1 MMTGFANR
9 ITQTLHEEHR
19 ATIGLMERLEQLM
32 GRFRKGAL
40 PDVNDPAT
48 AKLLA
53 DVSTG
58 VAHEVERHFDF
69 EEAELFRYLADV
81 GDEAICE
88 HLTDEHTAMRPL
100 GVTLAALAREARTQ
114 GFDAPRWEEFRR
126 IGQELC
132 DRMLAHVQ
140 KEEMALLPLLDENMD
155 ADKEAEL
162 FEKYTE
168 TV

>member
-1 MMTGFANR
+1 MGFANR

-19 ATIGLMERLEQLM
+19 ATIGLMERLEQFII
-32 GRFRKGAL
+32 RFRKGA
-40 PDVNDPAT
+40 PSDVNDSAV
-48 AKLLA
+48 AKLLS
-53 DVSTG
+53 DLSTG
-58 VAHEVERHFDF
+58 VTHEVQRHFDF

-88 HLTDEHTAMRPL
+88 HLTEEHTAMRPL
-100 GVTLAALAREARTQ
+100 GAALAAHAQEARAQ
-114 GFDAPRWEEFRR
+114 GFDAARWEEFRR

-168 TV
+168 TA